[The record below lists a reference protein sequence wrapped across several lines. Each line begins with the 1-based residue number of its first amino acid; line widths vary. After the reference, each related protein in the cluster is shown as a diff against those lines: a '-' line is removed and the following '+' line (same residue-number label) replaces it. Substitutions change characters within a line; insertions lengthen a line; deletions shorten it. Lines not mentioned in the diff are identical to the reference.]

1 MSGNGA
7 LFTSQTAEHYT
18 PADVLALVVEV
29 MGGIDLDPC
38 ADPGCRVPATWHYT
52 EKIDGLRRPWRGRVF
67 LNPPYGRGIG
77 AWVDRLVEAYQG
89 GAVPEAVAL
98 VPARVDTAWWRRL
111 ASSCA
116 LVLFFRGRLR
126 FVGNEGSAPFP
137 SALVYLGC
145 NGDRFLEVTNG
156 RGDVWQMVYSNAL

>member
-1 MSGNGA
+1 M
-7 LFTSQTAEHYT
+7 
-18 PADVLALVVEV
+18 
-29 MGGIDLDPC
+29 
-38 ADPGCRVPATWHYT
+38 
-52 EKIDGLRRPWRGRVF
+52 
-67 LNPPYGRGIG
+67 NPPYGRNIG
-77 AWVDRLVEAYQG
+77 AWVDRLVEAHAA

-137 SALVYLGC
+137 SALVYLGR
-145 NGDRFLEVTNG
+145 NHDRFLEVTNG